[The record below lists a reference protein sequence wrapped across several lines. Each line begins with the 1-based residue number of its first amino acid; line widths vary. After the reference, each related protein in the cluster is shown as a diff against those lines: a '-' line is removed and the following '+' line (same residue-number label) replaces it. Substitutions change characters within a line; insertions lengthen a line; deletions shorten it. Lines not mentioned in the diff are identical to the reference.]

1 MKRREVWVCMYL
13 QMKVWRMDTSN
24 VLDFLPIFWVMTLA
38 ALFLCLLLSD
48 TELSYKQ
55 ILSINGNKQ
64 HRAYWLHTVLT
75 GYVSTQF
82 ALLLQKKIWD
92 TPVKDYLYHH
102 FERGTYMHMRDGK
115 IHSAP
120 FCHVP
125 LYYLFFNISI
135 KLN

>member
-24 VLDFLPIFWVMTLA
+24 VLDFLPIFWVMTLT
-38 ALFLCLLLSD
+38 ALFLCFLWSD

-75 GYVSTQF
+75 GYV
-82 ALLLQKKIWD
+82 L
-92 TPVKDYLYHH
+92 TPVCSLTAEKNLRYTCQRLSLPSFWKRDVYAH
-102 FERGTYMHMRDGK
+102 ERGENTLCSLLACSF
-115 IHSAP
+115 I
-120 FCHVP
+120 
-125 LYYLFFNISI
+125 LYL
-135 KLN
+135 L